1 VLFNWRRPSQTGRGQ
16 QLQSRQ
22 AIQNGHEPAMPL
34 MGVVDMVVD
43 QVLTITVIIMTTEAI
58 IDHQT
63 GASPA
68 NMVVV

>member
-1 VLFNWRRPSQTGRGQ
+1 
-16 QLQSRQ
+16 
-22 AIQNGHEPAMPL
+22 MPL
-34 MGVVDMVVD
+34 LDVVDMAVD

-68 NMVVV
+68 NMAMV

>member
-1 VLFNWRRPSQTGRGQ
+1 M
-16 QLQSRQ
+16 QSRQ